1 MKNLYIR
8 RKIAGVI
15 FSLLAIQGSHA
26 QPQKVRVL
34 FIGDT
39 YSASN
44 ELPKIVAGMAA
55 SVGDTLEYRITAP
68 ANHSIRTHVRPYAL
82 SPSTALYRLRTER
95 WDYVILQER
104 SVTGAEVEYYDYQEY
119 YFTSFAFVKH
129 MADTVRRYNPCARIL
144 FYQNWGWKNG
154 VEERCR
160 LDPRWPHYCSYL
172 AMDSLIRLR
181 TLDQARFNRAAV
193 APGGAVCRYL
203 RAAHPAIE
211 LYQADGFNPSLAGSY
226 AGACSIYTAIF
237 KKKVDGIQFN
247 ASLPAP
253 IALTIRA
260 ASDKVVYDS
269 IRYWRIGQDELKAGF
284 SYQPLRIQMFR
295 FQNQSVN
302 GQQYKWDFGDGESST
317 AIDPVHTY
325 RKAGNYTVR
334 LIAMGTSCSDTF
346 YAPISVPDDP
356 DAGSFIVAPNPVTN
370 QLYITSS
377 LFGRDVYLF
386 ELYNSQGQVVRKQQA
401 TDAPI
406 QLLAVTGLA
415 KGVYILVISSGRRIY
430 QRKVVVQ

>member
-1 MKNLYIR
+1 MKNLYMR
-8 RKIAGVI
+8 RILPGVLI
-15 FSLLAIQGSHA
+15 SLCSLQASHA

-44 ELPKIVAGMAA
+44 DLPKIVAGMAA

-82 SPSTALYRLRTER
+82 SPSTALYRLRTEQ

-104 SVTGAEVEYYDYQEY
+104 SITAAEVEYYDYQEY
-119 YFTSFAFVKH
+119 YFSSFAFVKH
-129 MADTVRRYNPCARIL
+129 MVDTVRRYNPCARIL

-154 VEERCR
+154 VEERCS
-160 LDPRWPHYCSYL
+160 LDPRWPHYCNYL

-181 TLDQARFNRAAV
+181 TLDQAHFNRAAV

-203 RAAHPAIE
+203 RAAYPAIE

-237 KKKVDGIQFN
+237 KKKADGIQFD
-247 ASLPAP
+247 ASLPAS

-269 IRYWRIGQDELKAGF
+269 LAYWRIGQDELKAGF
-284 SYQPLRIQMFR
+284 SYQPLRMQMVR
-295 FQNQSVN
+295 FHNRSVN
-302 GQQYKWDFGDGESST
+302 GQQYYWDFGDGQSST
-317 AIDPVHTY
+317 AIDPVHPY
-325 RKAGNYTVR
+325 QKAGNYSVR
-334 LIAMGTSCSDTF
+334 LIANGTSCSDTV
-346 YAPISVPDDP
+346 YASISVPDDP
-356 DAGSFIVAPNPVTN
+356 DAGSFIVAPNPVTDK
-370 QLYITSS
+370 LSITSS
-377 LFGRDVYLF
+377 LFGRDAYLF
-386 ELYNSQGQVVRKQQA
+386 KLYNSQGQVVRRQQA

-406 QLLAVTGLA
+406 QILTVTGLA
-415 KGVYILVISSGRRIY
+415 KGVYILVVSTGRRIY